1 MKRIDVTADG
11 IMTNSGRTY
20 EYGEDETM
28 QQIELSAGIIEYE
41 DTGGSGPCIVLL
53 HGLLMDS
60 SLWRQVVDNLRT
72 DYRCVVPTLP
82 VGGHCQPMRPDA
94 DLSLHGL
101 AKLQAE
107 FLEALDLREVTLVG
121 NDLGVFLVTAS
132 LYPER
137 LARLVITSCEAF
149 DNIPSG
155 LPGHTI
161 TFAARVPGGLNLL
174 AQPLRL
180 RTLRRLPLAFGPMA
194 KRPIPHALTDAW
206 VRPLLSQQKIRRDL
220 LKYLR
225 HSTRGD
231 LLAATERLRS
241 FERPALVIWA
251 KEDRMMPP
259 AHGRRLAA
267 LLPHARL
274 VEVADSSTLIPLDQ
288 PEILAHSIRQFIRDT
303 PDKGKE

>member
-1 MKRIDVTADG
+1 M
-11 IMTNSGRTY
+11 N
-20 EYGEDETM
+20 EEGEDETM

-41 DTGGSGPCIVLL
+41 DTGGNGPILVLQ
-53 HGLLMDS
+53 HGMLMDG
-60 SLWRQVVDNLRT
+60 SLWRQVVAHLRA

-82 VGGHCQPMRPDA
+82 VGSHRQPMRPDA

-101 AKLQAE
+101 ARLQAE

-149 DNIPSG
+149 DHLPSG

-161 TFAARVPGGLNLL
+161 AFAARVPGGLNL
-174 AQPLRL
+174 AVQPLRL
-180 RTLRRLPLAFGPMA
+180 RALRRLPIAFGPMA
-194 KRPIPHALTDAW
+194 KRPIPGEITDAW
-206 VRPLLSQQKIRRDL
+206 VRPVLSQREIRRDL

-225 HSTRGD
+225 HASKSD
-231 LLAATERLRS
+231 LLAATERLRE
-241 FERPALVIWA
+241 FERPALVVWA

-259 AHGRRLAA
+259 AHGQRLAA
-267 LLPHARL
+267 LLPQARL

-288 PEILAHSIRQFIRDT
+288 PETLAHAIRQFI
-303 PDKGKE
+303 